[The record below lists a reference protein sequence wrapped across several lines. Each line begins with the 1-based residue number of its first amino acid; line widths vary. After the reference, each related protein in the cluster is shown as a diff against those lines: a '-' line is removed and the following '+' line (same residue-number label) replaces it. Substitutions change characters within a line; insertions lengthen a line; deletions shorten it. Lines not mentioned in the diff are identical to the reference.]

1 MKCKTCGK
9 DIKFYNLPSG
19 SKMPVDKERYFYKN
33 AGRGKDRLAMLS
45 GKGVRIISCTIC
57 NPDDDE
63 VQGFG
68 FMPHTMTCREYK
80 QKQEQETGRQ
90 MSLFETGG
98 EKR

>member
-1 MKCKTCGK
+1 MKCRNCGK
-9 DIKFYNLPSG
+9 EIKFYTLPSG

-57 NPDDDE
+57 NYDDEE

-68 FMPHTMTCREYK
+68 FLPHFANCRKYK
-80 QKQEQETGRQ
+80 KLQESSSENLEQ
-90 MSLFETGG
+90 LKFL
-98 EKR
+98 